1 MLETCPQHKVLL
13 THPVLASF
21 LEVKWMAIRWSFAS
35 HLILYSIF
43 SVLFTTYA
51 FISFGGMTLPINA
64 VSNNESI
71 NTYEFNN
78 APMLAIYAIS
88 VALVLFTL
96 VLILWEV
103 LQMVRNLRSYL
114 CDIENYMQI
123 FLIVSTLF
131 IVFKQWVDA
140 SGSQW
145 GAFNSSDE
153 LRHLAALCVVA
164 AWTMLL
170 FVMGR
175 SRSWFSTYVAMF
187 RRVAFT
193 YTQLMTLFAVLIVAY
208 GFAFYIMFHKDH
220 KGAERNDDFPFFNYW
235 GLAVFKMFSMFM
247 GELEFSDLYKDA
259 MDMEENSFVSDAL
272 TVVMYMGFLFMVL
285 MVLTNL
291 LNGLAVSDV
300 ALIATKADIDSS
312 ITRLE
317 MISETESLLIIL
329 RR

>member
-1 MLETCPQHKVLL
+1 
-13 THPVLASF
+13 
-21 LEVKWMAIRWSFAS
+21 
-35 HLILYSIF
+35 
-43 SVLFTTYA
+43 
-51 FISFGGMTLPINA
+51 
-64 VSNNESI
+64 
-71 NTYEFNN
+71 
-78 APMLAIYAIS
+78 
-88 VALVLFTL
+88 
-96 VLILWEV
+96 
-103 LQMVRNLRSYL
+103 
-114 CDIENYMQI
+114 MQI

-131 IVFKQWVDA
+131 IVFKQWVDS

-153 LRHLAALCVVA
+153 LRHLAALCVVST
-164 AWTMLL
+164 WTMLL

-220 KGAERNDDFPFFNYW
+220 KGAEMNEDFPFFNYW

-259 MDMEENSFVSDAL
+259 MDMEENGFVSDAL

-285 MVLTNL
+285 LVLTNL

-317 MISETESLLIIL
+317 MISETESLLIIF